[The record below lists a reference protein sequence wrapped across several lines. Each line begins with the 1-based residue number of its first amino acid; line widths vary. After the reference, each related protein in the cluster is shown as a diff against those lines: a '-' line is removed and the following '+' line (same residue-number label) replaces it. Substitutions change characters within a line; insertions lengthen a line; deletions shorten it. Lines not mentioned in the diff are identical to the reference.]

1 MSMSIYKEQPNKT
14 EGELERELR
23 LMEEKNESIEFDSE
37 EEFENELN
45 RISELPEDDNFDY
58 YEDLDFI
65 EQKLNMLSFK
75 KFQDEEKQIN
85 EKIGYGGIVKT
96 TSILM
101 LMRLKRLQSNIKRED
116 DLKKKLDL
124 VGVQNLYLGSLM
136 TLGLS
141 VDIKDKSLI
150 GRSRKFSNI
159 K

>member
-1 MSMSIYKEQPNKT
+1 
-14 EGELERELR
+14 
-23 LMEEKNESIEFDSE
+23 
-37 EEFENELN
+37 
-45 RISELPEDDNFDY
+45 
-58 YEDLDFI
+58 
-65 EQKLNMLSFK
+65 MLSFK

>member
-14 EGELERELR
+14 DGELERELR

-101 LMRLKRLQSNIKRED
+101 LMRLKSLQSNIKRED

>member
-1 MSMSIYKEQPNKT
+1 MSIYKEQPNKT

-23 LMEEKNESIEFDSE
+23 LMEEKNESIEF
-37 EEFENELN
+37 ENEEDFVNEWN
-45 RISELPEDDNFDY
+45 RVSELPEDDNFDY

-101 LMRLKRLQSNIKRED
+101 LMRLKRLQSNIKREED
-116 DLKKKLDL
+116 IKKKLDL

>member
-14 EGELERELR
+14 EGELERELGL
-23 LMEEKNESIEFDSE
+23 LMEEQDESTD
-37 EEFENELN
+37 L
-45 RISELPEDDNFDY
+45 DDFDY

-101 LMRLKRLQSNIKRED
+101 LMRLKRLQSNIKREED
-116 DLKKKLDL
+116 IKKKLDL

>member
-23 LMEEKNESIEFDSE
+23 LMEEKNESIEF
-37 EEFENELN
+37 ENEEDFVNEWN
-45 RISELPEDDNFDY
+45 RVSELPEDDNFDY

-101 LMRLKRLQSNIKRED
+101 LMRLKRLQSNIKREED
-116 DLKKKLDL
+116 IKKKLDL

>member
-1 MSMSIYKEQPNKT
+1 MKGLRMSMSIYRERP
-14 EGELERELR
+14 EYSDGELERELG
-23 LMEEKNESIEFDSE
+23 MINENKF
-37 EEFENELN
+37 
-45 RISELPEDDNFDY
+45 EDDNFDY

-65 EQKLNMLSFK
+65 ENKLNMLSFK
-75 KFQDEEKQIN
+75 KFQDEEDQIN

-101 LMRLKRLQSNIKRED
+101 LMRLKRLQSNIKREE

-124 VGVQNLYLGSLM
+124 IGIQNLYLGSLT